1 MPEYRKPTCITP
13 NVPVKVSRRY
23 ALDEAKTEV
32 ISDARIL
39 R

>member
-1 MPEYRKPTCITP
+1 MTEYRKPTYITP
-13 NVPVKVSRRY
+13 HVPAKVSRRY